1 MENPETWTDAE
12 KVIHKALNAADQA
25 RMQGVVGLSRPRQ
38 IADAL
43 REAGLLVPKDDNPEP
58 LTMPKEEFEL
68 TKQVWS
74 KLCESHPEW
83 DACRKNG

>member
-25 RMQGVVGLSRPRQ
+25 RMRGVVGLSRARQ

-43 REAGLLVPKDDNPEP
+43 REAGLLVPKGP

-68 TKQVWS
+68 TMQV
-74 KLCESHPEW
+74 
-83 DACRKNG
+83 